1 MTDTHPS
8 PAPRRTRLDPRTHLG
23 LLLAAVVALAATTE
37 VSRLAAGLAAVLIAA
52 GLGGALPAVARAL
65 RLAMPAAVL
74 VFVLGGSAGWD
85 TALAAVLRLMAIVAV
100 AALVFRAVPPEDL
113 GNALV
118 AGGVPYQAAFVV
130 ITAAHF
136 VPVILRRAQ
145 SVRDAARARGIA
157 LDAGWRSARHVP
169 TLVLPV
175 FYQSFRLADDLAE
188 ALETR
193 GFRRPGRTFERRY
206 RLGAVDW
213 ALLAAGTALA
223 AAYVT
228 WTRAA

>member
-1 MTDTHPS
+1 MSEAPS
-8 PAPRRTRLDPRTHLG
+8 VDPARQSRLDPRTHVG
-23 LLLAAVVALAATTE
+23 LLLLAVVALAATPSTG
-37 VSRLAAGLAAVLIAA
+37 RLAVALAAVLGVA
-52 GLGGALPAVARAL
+52 GLAGALPAVARAL
-65 RLAMPAAVL
+65 RLGLPGAALVL
-74 VFVLGGSAGWD
+74 VLSAPAGWD
-85 TALAAVLRLMAIVAV
+85 AALASVLRLTTIVAA

-118 AGGVPYQAAFVV
+118 AGGLPYQAAFVV
-130 ITAAHF
+130 MTAAHF

-157 LDAGWRSARHVP
+157 LDAGWRSARHLP

-193 GFRRPGRTFERRY
+193 GFRRKGRTFHRRY
-206 RLGAVDW
+206 QLGPADW
-213 ALLAAGTALA
+213 ALLAGGAALT
-223 AAYVT
+223 AAYLA
-228 WTRAA
+228 WWRPL